1 MQQHTSANGFGGVS
15 SAILIL
21 SLLTIVALGF
31 PQAIP
36 CSAANADNL
45 TGSLQPGVALGTT
58 SKPDDAAR
66 LRVSEAYGKLPLF
79 LEANRGPIPSVP
91 GADTGRG

>member
-1 MQQHTSANGFGGVS
+1 MQKHTSANGFGGVS

-45 TGSLQPGVALGTT
+45 TGSL
-58 SKPDDAAR
+58 
-66 LRVSEAYGKLPLF
+66 LPLF